1 MLKQI
6 SSVFFVCFLLLMSCA
21 SSKTIPT
28 AELQSV
34 VIHTSSQCEMCKDKI
49 ESRLQTIGGVKSADL
64 NLKTGDVKVQF
75 NPEKVNAEKLKK
87 TISALGYDADDVKG
101 DSEAYK
107 ALPACCK
114 KN

>member
-1 MLKQI
+1 MLKQT

-21 SSKTIPT
+21 SSKTTST

-49 ESRLQTIGGVKSADL
+49 ETKLQTIGGVKSADL

-75 NPEKVNAEKLKK
+75 NPEKVNADKLKK

-101 DSEAYK
+101 DPEAYK
-107 ALPACCK
+107 LLPACCK
-114 KN
+114 KK